1 MKLFFLVSFE
11 IIKRSKGL
19 LFLILVILGLIIFVQ
34 VKFNLLFNSNTITLG
49 FIGTYQT
56 HDLPLEVTNLISEGL
71 VIADENGRIKPNL
84 VSGWETNNDAT
95 VFKFKLKDDLKWVDG
110 TPIKSSD
117 LVLSI
122 PNVEISTPD
131 DKTIQFK
138 LSEAYSPF
146 PSLLTKP
153 IIKKGEM
160 IGMGP
165 YRISKIEKSR
175 IFITKIELTTNDSS
189 LPKIYIRFYPN
200 EKVAITGFNLGE
212 VQTLFDFSDDDAFSQ
227 NSNVKILKK
236 TDFKRIVTVLFSMSD
251 SLVGSKNRSLR
262 QALSYI
268 TPKIEG
274 EELANNPYP
283 SNHWA
288 YDSGAKKYL
297 DNKKEAEEA
306 LERAK
311 SQMSADQLKG
321 EIILTST
328 LNLEEVGKK
337 VVE

>member
-71 VIADENGRIKPNL
+71 VIADENGRVKPSL

-165 YRISKIEKSR
+165 YKISKIEKSR
-175 IFITKIELTTNDSS
+175 IFIKS
-189 LPKIYIRFYPN
+189 
-200 EKVAITGFNLGE
+200 
-212 VQTLFDFSDDDAFSQ
+212 
-227 NSNVKILKK
+227 
-236 TDFKRIVTVLFSMSD
+236 FKESI
-251 SLVGSKNRSLR
+251 
-262 QALSYI
+262 Q
-268 TPKIEG
+268 
-274 EELANNPYP
+274 
-283 SNHWA
+283 
-288 YDSGAKKYL
+288 
-297 DNKKEAEEA
+297 
-306 LERAK
+306 
-311 SQMSADQLKG
+311 Q
-321 EIILTST
+321 IILIS
-328 LNLEEVGKK
+328 
-337 VVE
+337 